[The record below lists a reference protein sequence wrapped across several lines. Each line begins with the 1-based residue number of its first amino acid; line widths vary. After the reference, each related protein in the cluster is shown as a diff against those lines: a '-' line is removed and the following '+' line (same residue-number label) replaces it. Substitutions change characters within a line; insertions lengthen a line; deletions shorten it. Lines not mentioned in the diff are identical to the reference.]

1 MNIEDRVNGHSQF
14 VGTIP
19 IGKCFK
25 YNNGYYIRVNESQTG
40 LCNITGINLS
50 TGEGVNIMKSTVVYL
65 VDATL
70 VINKVGVIDD
80 TSN

>member
-1 MNIEDRVNGHSQF
+1 MIIEDKSIGHTQF

-19 IGKCFK
+19 IGRCFK
-25 YNNGYYIRVNESQTG
+25 YKNGYYIRVDQSQTG
-40 LCNITGINLS
+40 LCNITGIDLS
-50 TGEGVNIMKSTVVYL
+50 TGEGVNIMKSTAVYL